1 MTRNNIYIQPNNT
14 FSSFKTYSQLNI
26 ESNLYDYLILG
37 GEKSYNINIF
47 KTDEAG
53 INLFEYENNEDIG
66 DFEFPDEEAYL
77 NIINFIK
84 TRKEDAAL
92 GSN

>member
-1 MTRNNIYIQPNNT
+1 MNELLCGASDLDYI
-14 FSSFKTYSQLNI
+14 SQ
-26 ESNLYDYLILG
+26 D
-37 GEKSYNINIF
+37 NINIF
-47 KTDEAG
+47 KTDETG

-77 NIINFIK
+77 NIVNFIK